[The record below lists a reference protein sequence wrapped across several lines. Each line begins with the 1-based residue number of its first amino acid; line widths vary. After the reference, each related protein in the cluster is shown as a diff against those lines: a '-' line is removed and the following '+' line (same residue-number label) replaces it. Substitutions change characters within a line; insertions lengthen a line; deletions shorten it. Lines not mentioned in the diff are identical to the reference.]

1 MTKRTFLFIFTLLA
15 LGNAAQSM
23 NDIDNYIRD
32 RCGDECNGESDNCRI
47 CYNQAVDL
55 FDQKSPDSPEV
66 SFDLNSQ
73 GHLEFVF

>member
-1 MTKRTFLFIFTLLA
+1 MKKINLLLVIILLA
-15 LGNAAQSM
+15 FGSAAQSM
-23 NDIDNYIRD
+23 NDIDNFIRD

-55 FDQKSPDSPEV
+55 FDTRSPSSPEV
-66 SFDLNSQ
+66 SFDINSQ